1 MNTFGAIR
9 LVLSPELGE
18 LQNAKELSARPNVP
32 QRYAGD
38 RLPASAVLLGGIQYC
53 GRVETSRLVRNYS
66 PSTRRRPIRPPGDHP
81 NYGLRRA
88 LPSVK
93 GEGIPDSPHRFNR
106 RTAICAIAAD
116 VAVWQ
121 LPTKVDVASLSTASG
136 GNCSLIQRIRAH
148 LNCTKVTLQKA
159 SLQDRFGAPKEHAV
173 RPCRLTPTRPAL
185 RKLKPTPFQAEMVQP
200 RQARQA
206 SYIIS
211 RSYQSYWIGSLP
223 IQVAHDLVETCPFSP
238 RPISIEE
245 LGLRS
250 SHVFLRQTGENYDAS
265 CE

>member
-1 MNTFGAIR
+1 MNTFGAVR
-9 LVLSPELGE
+9 LFVSPELSE
-18 LQNAKELSARPNVP
+18 LQNAKELSARLNVQ

-38 RLPASAVLLGGIQYC
+38 ELPASAALLGSIQYC

-66 PSTRRRPIRPPGDHP
+66 RSTRRRLIRPSGDHP
-81 NYGLRRA
+81 NNGLRRA
-88 LPSVK
+88 LVGVK
-93 GEGIPDSPHRFNR
+93 GEGIHDSPHRCNR
-106 RTAICAIAAD
+106 RTAICAITVD

-121 LPTKVDVASLSTASG
+121 LPTKVGVANFTTVSG
-136 GNCSLIQRIRAH
+136 ENCSLIQRLRVH
-148 LNCTKVTLQKA
+148 VNCAKVTLQKA

-173 RPCRLTPTRPAL
+173 RPCRLTPNRPAL
-185 RKLKPTPFQAEMVQP
+185 RKLKPIPFQAEMVQP

-206 SYIIS
+206 SYIIN
-211 RSYQSYWIGSLP
+211 QSYWIGSLP

-245 LGLRS
+245 MGLRS
-250 SHVFLRQTGENYDAS
+250 SHVFHRQTGENYDAS